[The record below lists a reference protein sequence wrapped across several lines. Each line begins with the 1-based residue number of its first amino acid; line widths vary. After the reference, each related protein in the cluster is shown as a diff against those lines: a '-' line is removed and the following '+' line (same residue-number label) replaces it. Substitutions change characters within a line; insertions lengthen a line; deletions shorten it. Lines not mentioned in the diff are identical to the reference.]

1 MASTVLSFC
10 TRCQILHF
18 FGPSNDWYH
27 CMQLVAWKKVEDS
40 CQFLPPI
47 QPDDC
52 GKCYLMILFNISL
65 CCPMGVVLVTWD
77 AQCWPCCFQND
88 IFIIFS
94 HFPPASYWFKSQITL
109 SRDALGINLDKN
121 KFCNPLAFMGWALRP
136 CKVKSYKGLQGIHHM
151 P

>member
-1 MASTVLSFC
+1 MRPQFV
-10 TRCQILHF
+10 
-18 FGPSNDWYH
+18 Y
-27 CMQLVAWKKVEDS
+27 MKK
-40 CQFLPPI
+40 
-47 QPDDC
+47 DD
-52 GKCYLMILFNISL
+52 GQSL
-65 CCPMGVVLVTWD
+65 LDIWGVGYPHSR

-121 KFCNPLAFMGWALRP
+121 KFCNPLAFMGWALQP
-136 CKVKSYKGLQGIHHM
+136 CKVKCYNSLQHIQDM

>member
-1 MASTVLSFC
+1 MY
-10 TRCQILHF
+10 IE
-18 FGPSNDWYH
+18 
-27 CMQLVAWKKVEDS
+27 KK
-40 CQFLPPI
+40 
-47 QPDDC
+47 
-52 GKCYLMILFNISL
+52 SL
-65 CCPMGVVLVTWD
+65 QYTPNEG

-94 HFPPASYWFKSQITL
+94 HFPLASYWFKSQITL